1 MARQLIQFQVQNY
14 YQWGKLQQWCQKE
27 KKGVGSKNVGSTMNG
42 DIKTSGND
50 DNTN

>member
-1 MARQLIQFQVQNY
+1 MRKIIAMVLER
-14 YQWGKLQQWCQKE
+14 

-42 DIKTSGND
+42 DIKTSGNGRTND